1 MRRPPSWI
9 PKAFGVAAIITLSV
23 GMVEEGTLLSRY
35 LLALSGALNSA
46 ALLWVRQDNVS
57 SEQVKPQAGGGG
69 GRTP

>member
-1 MRRPPSWI
+1 MRKPPSWI
-9 PKAFGVAAIITLSV
+9 PKAFGVAAILALSV
-23 GMVEEGTLLSRY
+23 GMVEPDTRLSRY

-57 SEQVKPQAGGGG
+57 SEQARAGTP